1 VDQGRTPSENQH
13 TLGNE
18 RTHEPLEHGGLSRR
32 VAPFAVAA
40 VAVAAL
46 VALIAGA
53 AGYSRGGEALIA
65 VALVSLIIAAAV
77 GLAIH
82 RLVRE
87 LHARAVEY
95 RSIVETALESFISTD
110 ADGRILQWN
119 RQAER
124 DFGWSRDEVIGRG
137 LAEIVV
143 PPQLRD
149 AYGEGISRFLR
160 AGESTHL
167 SRRLELQALHRD
179 GHEFPVEV
187 TISAL
192 RTADGHR
199 FNAFLHDIS
208 QRQRSERALREAEE
222 KFRRAFHDTVM
233 GMAIVSLD
241 GKWLQA
247 NQALAELTGYPTDQ
261 LIGMSFRELTHP
273 DDLDTEVEALNQ
285 LVAGRRER
293 YVTEKRY
300 MRADGS
306 VIWISLS
313 VSPVRDDDG
322 AVLYLISQM
331 QDITERK
338 QTEAKLA
345 HQAMHDP
352 LTGAPNR
359 ILFTDRLLL
368 AKARLMRGG
377 SLAVL
382 FCDLDRFKVVNDDF
396 GHDAGD
402 RLLIEAAAR
411 LRSTLRPS
419 DTVARF
425 GGDEFALLCEGV
437 DLRSV
442 ERIASRIEGA
452 FSAPFLIGGHEI
464 SVTTSIGIML
474 TSDPDVSPDQLVSDA
489 DFAMYAAKQD
499 GRARHV
505 VFGRHLRQPPA
516 FTSERRRSDRTANRA
531 VRPSSHS

>member
-1 VDQGRTPSENQH
+1 VDQGRTPGENQH
-13 TLGNE
+13 SLGDE
-18 RTHEPLEHGGLSRR
+18 RKRGPLEDNGLSRR
-32 VAPFAVAA
+32 LAPFAAA
-40 VAVAAL
+40 VATVGAF
-46 VALIAGA
+46 VALIAA
-53 AGYSRGGEALIA
+53 VSGYPPGIE
-65 VALVSLIIAAAV
+65 LVLVLVLLIIAGAV
-77 GLAIH
+77 GLGVH
-82 RLVRE
+82 RLLRD

-95 RSIVETALESFISTD
+95 RSIVETAHESFISTGS
-110 ADGRILQWN
+110 DGRIVEWN

-124 DFGWSRDEVIGRG
+124 DFGWSRDEVVGRK
-137 LAEIVV
+137 LAEVVV

-149 AYGEGISRFLR
+149 AYGEGVSRFLR
-160 AGESTHL
+160 TGESAL
-167 SRRLELQALHRD
+167 VSRRLELQALHRD

-192 RTADGHR
+192 RTAAGYR
-199 FNAFLHDIS
+199 FDAFLHDIS
-208 QRQRSERALREAEE
+208 ERRQSERALREAEE
-222 KFRRAFHDTVM
+222 KFRRAFHDTAM
-233 GMAIVSLD
+233 GMAIVGLD
-241 GKWLQA
+241 GEWLQA
-247 NQALAELTGYPTDQ
+247 NQALADLTGYPRDQ
-261 LIGMSFRELTHP
+261 LIGMSFREITHP
-273 DDLDTEVEALNQ
+273 DDLAADVKALRELTGGQ
-285 LVAGRRER
+285 RER

-300 MRADGS
+300 LRADGRL
-306 VIWISLS
+306 IWISLS

-345 HQAMHDP
+345 YQAMHDA
-352 LTGAPNR
+352 LTGLPNR
-359 ILFTDRLLL
+359 SLFTDRVLL

-402 RLLIEAAAR
+402 RLLVEVAGR

-437 DLRSV
+437 DS
-442 ERIASRIEGA
+442 EAAEQIASRIGKA
-452 FSAPFLIGGHEI
+452 FSAPFLIDGHEVSI
-464 SVTTSIGIML
+464 TTSTGIAL
-474 TSDPDVSPDQLVSDA
+474 TIDPGFSPDQLVSDA

-505 VFGRHLRQPPA
+505 LFGRQLRQSAA
-516 FTSERRRSDRTANRA
+516 FASEGRRSRRSRRFTID
-531 VRPSSHS
+531 PSSHS

>member
-1 VDQGRTPSENQH
+1 MDQGRAPSEHQH

-18 RTHEPLEHGGLSRR
+18 RRRAPLEHRGLSGRM
-32 VAPFAVAA
+32 APFAVAL
-40 VAVAAL
+40 VAAAAFA
-46 VALIAGA
+46 ALIAGA
-53 AGYSRGGEALIA
+53 TGYPGGREALIA
-65 VALVSLIIAAAV
+65 LSLVLLVIAAAV

-87 LHARAVEY
+87 VHAHAVEY
-95 RSIVETALESFISTD
+95 RSIVETALESFVSTD
-110 ADGRILQWN
+110 ADGRILEWN

-124 DFGWSRDEVIGRG
+124 DFGWSRDEVIGRT

-143 PPQLRD
+143 PPRLRD

-208 QRQRSERALREAEE
+208 QRDQRERALREAEE
-222 KFRRAFHDTVM
+222 KFRRAFHDTAM

-241 GKWLQA
+241 GKWLQV
-247 NQALAELTGYPTDQ
+247 NQALAEITGHPRDR
-261 LIGMSFRELTHP
+261 LIGMSFREITHP
-273 DDLDTEVEALNQ
+273 DDLDADVEALKQ
-285 LVAGRRER
+285 LIGGRRDR

-313 VSPVRDDDG
+313 VSPVRDEDG

-352 LTGAPNR
+352 LTGLPNR
-359 ILFTDRLLL
+359 TLFTDRMLL

-396 GHDAGD
+396 GHDVGD
-402 RLLIEAAAR
+402 RLLIEAATR
-411 LRSTLRPS
+411 LRSTLRPT

-425 GGDEFALLCEGV
+425 GGDEFALLCEEV
-437 DLRSV
+437 DLESAKQ
-442 ERIASRIEGA
+442 IASRIEHA
-452 FSAPFLIGGHEI
+452 FSAPFLIGGHEVW
-464 SVTTSIGIML
+464 VTTSIGIVL
-474 TSDPDVSPDQLVSDA
+474 TTDPAVSPDQLVSDA